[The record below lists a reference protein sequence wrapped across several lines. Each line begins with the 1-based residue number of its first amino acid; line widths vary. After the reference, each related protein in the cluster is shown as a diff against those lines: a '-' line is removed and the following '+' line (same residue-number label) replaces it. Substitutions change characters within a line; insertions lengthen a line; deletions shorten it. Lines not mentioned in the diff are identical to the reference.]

1 VSLRVNL
8 LTLIQVVLDK
18 MHETHTIELIKSKAV
33 FGLNFSMLTLD
44 EVVKKATLNGI
55 GHQFAS
61 RLLITP
67 NVDHIVTLHNNHIY
81 KEACHAA
88 WLLTVDGFPVERFL
102 SLVGVK
108 IPERVTGADLF
119 PKLMQVMT
127 PEKHRPCFMVAT
139 EFTQE
144 FLKTW
149 LKNRGFKESEF
160 LIEVPPFGFEKN
172 AEYSNHFI
180 ERLKEVQ
187 CTHLYMG
194 VGAPK
199 SEIWAHTHRDH
210 TANMHIF
217 CFGAAIEF
225 FSQNMTRAPL
235 WMQQYGFEWVWR
247 LGCEPSRLA
256 KRYLVNSWKFFYYAA
271 KEMLNQ
277 RKLNCENKL

>member
-1 VSLRVNL
+1 MQN
-8 LTLIQVVLDK
+8 TD
-18 MHETHTIELIKSKAV
+18 TINLIKSKAV

-44 EVVKKATLNGI
+44 QVVKMATCNTI
-55 GHQFAS
+55 GQHFPS

-67 NVDHIVTLHNNHIY
+67 NVDHIVTLHNNPIY

-102 SLVGVK
+102 SLVGVR

-119 PKLMQVMT
+119 PKLMQLMH

-139 EFTQE
+139 EFTRV
-144 FLKTW
+144 FLNSW
-149 LKNRGFKESEF
+149 LEKHGFKESEVWV
-160 LIEVPPFGFEKN
+160 EVPPFGFEKDE
-172 AEYSNHFI
+172 EYANQFI
-180 ERLKEVQ
+180 KRLKEVQ

-199 SEIWAHTHRDH
+199 SEIWAYLHRDQIE
-210 TANMHIF
+210 NMHVF

-225 FSQNMTRAPL
+225 FSENMIRAPL
-235 WMQQYGFEWVWR
+235 WMQRNGLEWAWR
-247 LGCEPSRLA
+247 LACEPTRLA
-256 KRYLVNSWKFFYYAA
+256 KRYLINSWKFFYYAG

-277 RKLNCENKL
+277 RKLGYGNK